1 MALCREH
8 HTEFHTLGAD
18 GFSRKYHV
26 RPTKLKPE
34 DLIKLGVMT
43 QKWMNEIDEGV

>member
-1 MALCREH
+1 MKEF
-8 HTEFHTLGAD
+8 TKFHTISAEA
-18 GFSRKYHV
+18 FSQKFHV

-43 QKWMNEIDEGV
+43 QKRMNEIDEGV